1 MVELSLTCLRWIFRA
16 LYSICCL
23 PSTAIAFDLKERRV
37 GSLMKKMCP
46 NNQMNCIGK
55 YRRNLINM
63 DETLKY
69 FYFEKLV
76 FLVELIFMSVSI
88 KWEEAMGPDAIFWIY
103 NSIVFA
109 QSVIQTMLQCIILSC
124 SIEDI
129 DEKGTNED
137 KLLRFHVSR
146 LVVKT
151 FSKAAADKLKK
162 SSDYFEAILVS
173 STIYCHFFYFIFFI
187 L

>member
-1 MVELSLTCLRWIFRA
+1 
-16 LYSICCL
+16 
-23 PSTAIAFDLKERRV
+23 
-37 GSLMKKMCP
+37 
-46 NNQMNCIGK
+46 MNCIGK

-69 FYFEKLV
+69 FYFEKAV

-124 SIEDI
+124 SIEEI
-129 DEKGTNED
+129 DEKGTNKD

-173 STIYCHFFYFIFFI
+173 STIYCHF